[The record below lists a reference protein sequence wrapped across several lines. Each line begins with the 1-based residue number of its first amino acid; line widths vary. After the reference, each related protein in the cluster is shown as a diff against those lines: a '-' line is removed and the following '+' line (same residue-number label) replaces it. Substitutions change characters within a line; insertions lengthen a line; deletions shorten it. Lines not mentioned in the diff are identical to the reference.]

1 MKRLTTLLLLLCC
14 LPFMAMAQDLNP
26 GQQSQGLLESRNVTV
41 DYSTG
46 IFHYQIPLYTLK
58 SGDYELP
65 ISLRYT
71 GKGVKVSDN
80 PGLVGYNWTLDT
92 GGIVTRTVRGGIPDE
107 DFNYGYLKF
116 ENDPTPL
123 LQDAT
128 RVNRHKRDGECD
140 IFTAIFGGKSVN
152 FIIRKN
158 DNGGLYA
165 EPLERTDVKIECAN
179 SGNLINGW
187 IVTDNDGTRYTYMRT
202 EWTCNLNKQDE
213 ISFNGLSNLEYV
225 SSWHLTSIEPV
236 NSEAIMFEYLGTETN
251 SPTTNQRRVTR
262 CSDTYL
268 TKYEYGRPL
277 EMPIFDFNAYKERFN
292 AYINEAMAAVQD
304 HNIQLQ
310 INSQMYLYNSKI
322 GWYQNPYLD
331 DISEQMKTNHRV
343 LGMGDF
349 SQVSSVSDELL
360 ELLQE
365 LSLTYEG
372 YNQIASIYFRN
383 AYNVLLECINGV
395 FIEYVSEREVNNGI
409 TYAIAS
415 PVLEAITS
423 GEKVLFRYD
432 HEYGRLYNI
441 KKETIKGNTVSAYD
455 FSYSSNN
462 LEAVISLDKDSIPV
476 ETVSMTYYAFPN
488 GASSMPDVFGFQKPY
503 SSDPFAPFDFAL
515 NEEFAKIHSLKEIH
529 STDGGNICL
538 DYELNA
544 LSSTN
549 EGIPLGGIRIKS
561 IVLDNPSEEHCDTI
575 SYQYELSKTTF
586 WEYPK
591 NSEIEVY
598 DNFIDRVTHSKAKS
612 RGYATLSPGN
622 NGIYY
627 PIVRENISG
636 QGTRIL
642 HSNFTDYGPELS
654 HAHWLVGLPTLI
666 VELDEAGNVQRVL
679 QNLYYTDME
688 NGAASCLFPESLIH
702 LDAASYDKFLSQMVA
717 DEKYMDLEDVK
728 REMNIGTGEN
738 MNIHNERAFWTN
750 IAPRIRSSYLNILY
764 SQYYGGATV
773 LAEQREYRPQ
783 AGEFTDY
790 RTLMEQQPCSRTVYH
805 YDNLQNHTRPTRIV
819 NYDSQGDSTVIYQVY
834 IGDMATTASEG
845 IAAMQE
851 ANILSPVIKHA
862 TVKDGALT
870 EEEVIVYETVTKE
883 NGYFYAPGKVVVR
896 NGSNGSYIPDT
907 LSLYAG
913 NMTNYQ
919 EREKITSAVIGEDSY
934 LPVGMTEQGMHTAF
948 IHDPNNK
955 WCVLQATDVSAD
967 KMLAVDCRQYRLNMP
982 MFGTDVIGR
991 ILYLAE
997 KFQNGI
1003 EGYNPESIQLDR
1015 YQEFRMTPFYKGG
1028 KTLLE
1033 LLGKE
1038 TDISE
1043 IADFLENCPPE
1054 AYTGINEYITWQ
1066 FFLAYNY
1073 FPTAGIDSPWNMNAE
1088 EMTEFEILLM
1098 NELHINNGS
1107 NLMNYLR
1114 TSDGTS
1120 KNGFRFVPQTL
1131 AVLSGQQGYKLYLVP
1146 MEVHTLVTYTIIHN
1160 GGTAKRTLNLSG
1172 LTPGVLQEVSIDLS
1186 GYDNVSGITVTGF
1199 EMLQHLTLLPEG
1211 TEFEAT
1217 SYNAD
1222 GSIALK
1228 YDNSGHMELYEYD
1241 KAGRLI
1247 LIRDENGK
1255 ILKGNEYNK
1264 KSANL

>member
-304 HNIQLQ
+304 YNIQLQ
-310 INSQMYLYNSKI
+310 INSQMYLYDSQI

-331 DISEQMKTNHRV
+331 DISELMKTNHRV

-423 GEKVLFRYD
+423 GEKILFRYD
-432 HEYGRLYNI
+432 QEYGCLYNI
-441 KKETIKGNTVSAYD
+441 KKETIKGNTVSAYN
-455 FSYSSNN
+455 FSYSSDN
-462 LEAVISLDKDSIPV
+462 LGAIISLDKDSIPV
-476 ETVSMTYYAFPN
+476 ETVSMTYYTFPN
-488 GASSMPDVFGFQKPY
+488 GASSMPDVFGYQKPY
-503 SSDPFAPFDFAL
+503 SNDPYAPFDFGL
-515 NEEFAKIHSLKEIH
+515 NEEFTKIHSLKEIH
-529 STDGGNICL
+529 STDGGKICL
-538 DYELNA
+538 DYELNE

-549 EGIPLGGIRIKS
+549 EGISLGGIRIKS
-561 IVLDNPSEEHCDTI
+561 IVLDNPSEGHCDTI

-598 DNFIDRVTHSKAKS
+598 DNFIDRVSHSKAKS

-642 HSNFTDYGPELS
+642 YFNFTDYGPNNGHS
-654 HAHWLVGLPTLI
+654 HWLVGLPTYT
-666 VELDEAGNVQRVL
+666 VELNERGNIERVL
-679 QNLYYTDME
+679 QNLYYTDVE
-688 NGAASCLFPESLIH
+688 AGLASCLFPESLIH
-702 LDAASYDKFLSQMVA
+702 LDAASYNKFLPQMVA

-764 SQYYGGATV
+764 SQYYGGATI
-773 LAEQREYRPQ
+773 LAEQREYHPQ

-819 NYDSQGDSTVIYQVY
+819 NYDSHGDSTVVYQVY
-834 IGDMATTASEG
+834 ASDMEAMASRD

-851 ANILSPVIKHA
+851 ANILAPI
-862 TVKDGALT
+862 VKRTIVKNGELL
-870 EEEVIVYETVTKE
+870 EEEMTEYATISKDA
-883 NGYFYAPGKVVVR
+883 GCFYAPQKVLVR
-896 NGSNGSYIPDT
+896 S
-907 LSLYAG
+907 G
-913 NMTNYQ
+913 NNEY
-919 EREKITSAVIGEDSY
+919 ERKEIRSEIIGEDSC
-934 LPVGMTEQGMHTAF
+934 LPVGITEFGTHSALLY
-948 IHDPNNK
+948 DPNNK
-955 WCVLQATDVSAD
+955 WCVLQATDIPAD
-967 KMLAVDCRQYRLNMP
+967 KMVAVDCQHYRLNMP
-982 MFGTDVIGR
+982 MFENDDMGR

-997 KFQNGI
+997 KFQAGI
-1003 EGYNPESIQLDR
+1003 EGYDPESIQLDR
-1015 YQEFRMTPFYKGG
+1015 YQEFRMTPFYNGG
-1028 KTLLE
+1028 KRLLE

-1043 IADFLENCPPE
+1043 IADFLKSCPTE
-1054 AYTGINEYITWQ
+1054 VYTAINEYITWQ

-1073 FPTAGIDSPWNMNAE
+1073 FPAAGIDSPWNLNGE

-1098 NELHINNGS
+1098 NELQMNNGTV
-1107 NLMNYLR
+1107 LIDYLR
-1114 TSDGTS
+1114 TSGGTLR
-1120 KNGFRFVPQTL
+1120 NGFEFDPQTL
-1131 AVLSGQQGYKLYLVP
+1131 STMSGQHNYTFYLIP
-1146 MEVHTLVTYTIIHN
+1146 MKDYAIVNYTITHN
-1160 GGTAKRTLNLSG
+1160 GGTATRVLNLSG

-1199 EMLQHLTLLPEG
+1199 EMVQHLTLLPEG

-1222 GSIALK
+1222 GSVALK
-1228 YDNSGHMELYEYD
+1228 YDNSGHMETYEYD

-1264 KSANL
+1264 KSTNL